1 MAATKNINY
10 LKYLLFLPLLA
21 PFLVSL
27 NSTPFPF
34 VVFKAVYLSIIVGII
49 FLLGINWLFKQP
61 KFFWPKNYLI
71 PAVGCFFLIILL
83 SIFFGVN
90 FHNSFWGNFER
101 MEGFVFLLP
110 FLFYFLLLVLFFKEE
125 KDWRIF
131 LKASL
136 FVGWAVALLGVIQY
150 FSPVANPFLTLGGG
164 ERVYSTLGN
173 FIYLG
178 HFSLYIF
185 WLSLILFFQE
195 KRGKWVWLVSALVG
209 VLGVFLAQS
218 RGPFLALIL
227 SLFVFGLGYIFIAS
241 KKRGRLIALGG
252 LGLIVVF
259 LVAAIVWQP
268 AFFKKSLVI
277 SGLTEIKTL
286 GGSADTRL
294 MAWDIAWQA
303 FKERPALGW
312 GHFNYQF
319 AFNKFYN
326 PGFLSH
332 GWGETWFDHS
342 HNQFLDTLANEGVS
356 GFASFLSLFG
366 LSVYYLIKKIKQD
379 KETRFVSLAALSLL
393 GALAVNYLFVFDS
406 LSTWLYF
413 FIFLAWLVF
422 WTSSVKKELIVNR
435 WVKILS
441 ILGIMGAL
449 ITIYAGFSAWSA
461 AKKDRAALVS
471 FQKDPVTAVE
481 TMKTSIEE
489 TGPYAVE
496 LRHDFAQA
504 INGVNRPTGSNAE
517 ESDLFAKMTK
527 EGIAM
532 LKDNMAIL
540 PRDVRHQ
547 LVLEQMYK
555 DLIMLG
561 DNKIADAEDLLNN
574 LLILSPKRQQIY
586 YYLAEVKLLKGD
598 YDGAVAEIQ
607 KTLDGTKGVYQGYWF
622 LAKLEGSRSNW
633 IKAKEYLDLAREQGF
648 SPSASEKTLVQM
660 IEEKMKVK

>member
-1 MAATKNINY
+1 MISVKTPNY
-10 LKYLLFLPLLA
+10 LKYALFLPLLM
-21 PFLVSL
+21 PFCVSL

-34 VVFKAVYLSIIVGII
+34 VVFKAVYLSITVGII
-49 FLLGINWLFKQP
+49 SLLVINWLFKQP
-61 KFFWPKNYLI
+61 QISLGKNYLI
-71 PAVGCFFLIILL
+71 PAVGSFFLIIFL

-110 FLFYFLLLVLFFKEE
+110 FLFYFVLLVLFFKED
-125 KDWRIF
+125 KDWRLF

-136 FVGWAVALLGVIQY
+136 LVGWVAVLLGVIQY
-150 FSPVANPFLTLGGG
+150 FSSTASPFLTLGGSN
-164 ERVYSTLGN
+164 RVYSTLGN

-195 KRGKWVWLVSALVG
+195 KTQRWLWLVSALVG

-218 RGPFLALIL
+218 RGPFLALVL
-227 SLFVFGLGYIFIAS
+227 SLFIFGVGYIFIAA
-241 KKRGRLIALGG
+241 KRRGRVIALAG
-252 LGLIVVF
+252 LGVIIVF
-259 LVAAIVWQP
+259 LTAAIVWQP

-277 SGLTEIKTL
+277 SGLREIKTL
-286 GGSADTRL
+286 EGSADTRL
-294 MAWDIAWQA
+294 MAWQIAWEA
-303 FKERPALGW
+303 FKERPILGW
-312 GHFNYQF
+312 GSFNYQF

-342 HNQFLDTLANEGVS
+342 HNQFLDTLSNEGILGFVS
-356 GFASFLSLFG
+356 FFSLFI
-366 LSVYYLIKKIKQD
+366 LSAYYLLKKIKQD
-379 KETRFVSLAALSLL
+379 KTTALVSLSALSLL
-393 GALAVNYLFVFDS
+393 GALVVNYLFAFDS

-413 FIFLAWLVF
+413 FTFLAWLVF
-422 WTSSVKKELIVNR
+422 WTSSEKKEIAAKWPIKLILVVGIVVSLIV
-435 WVKILS
+435 
-441 ILGIMGAL
+441 
-449 ITIYAGFSAWSA
+449 IYAGFSAWSA

-471 FQKDPVTAVE
+471 FQKDPVTTVD

-504 INGVNRPTGSNAE
+504 INGVSRPNSANTQEVN
-517 ESDLFAKMTK
+517 LFIKITK
-527 EGIAM
+527 EGVAM
-532 LKDNMAIL
+532 LKDNLAIL
-540 PRDVRHQ
+540 PNDVRHQ

-555 DLIMLG
+555 DLTMVG
-561 DNKIADAEDLLNN
+561 DNRLNEAEDLLNN
-574 LLILSPKRQQIY
+574 LLVLSPKRQQIY
-586 YYLAEVKLLKGD
+586 YYLAEIKLLKGD
-598 YDGAVAEIQ
+598 YDGAVAEVQ

-633 IKAKEYLDLAREQGF
+633 TKAKEYLDLAKEQGF
-648 SPSASEKTLVQM
+648 NPSSSEQSLVQM
-660 IEEKMKVK
+660 IEEETGVK